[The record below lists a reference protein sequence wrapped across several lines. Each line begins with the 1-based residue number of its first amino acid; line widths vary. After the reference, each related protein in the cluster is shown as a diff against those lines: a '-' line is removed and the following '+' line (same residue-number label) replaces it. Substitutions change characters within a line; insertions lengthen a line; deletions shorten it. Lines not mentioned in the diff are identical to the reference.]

1 VVFSTHNGLL
11 LSKLLD
17 TVGEEELA
25 VYYLYVDNDGYSNA
39 LGVDIGLLAEKL
51 LRLEDLLVTKPSEV
65 RRELAG
71 EE

>member
-1 VVFSTHNGLL
+1 MVFSTHNGLL

-39 LGVDIGLLAEKL
+39 LRVDIGLLAEKL